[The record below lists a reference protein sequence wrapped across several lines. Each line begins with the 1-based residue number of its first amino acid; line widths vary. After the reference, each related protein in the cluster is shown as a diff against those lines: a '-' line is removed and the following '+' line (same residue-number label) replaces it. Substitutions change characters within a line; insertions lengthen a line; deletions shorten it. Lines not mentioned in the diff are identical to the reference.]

1 MLRQEAPEGAARL
14 GCAPLGF
21 ACSLRFQNHFFAFC
35 SGNAVQ
41 DLIRSVL
48 NARAGAMKFACRLR
62 GELAK
67 GVTIAQRMNCF
78 KNQFRPHDFS
88 SCRMN
93 DVYSAQSQSS
103 FRRVLAVGT
112 DLLPAAGDTAWMLCA
127 GSSVRFFAR
136 LDSILTGLKSATV
149 RSRKLYLVLKSH
161 TFF

>member
-1 MLRQEAPEGAARL
+1 MTISELKEKNITELTKIARQLDLPGASGLRK
-14 GCAPLGF
+14 
-21 ACSLRFQNHFFAFC
+21 
-35 SGNAVQ
+35 Q

-93 DVYSAQSQSS
+93 DWYSAQAQSS
-103 FRRVLAVGT
+103 YRQVLAAGT
-112 DLLPAAGDTAWMLCA
+112 DLLPAAGDHSLDALRGVFGSFLCA
-127 GSSVRFFAR
+127 PR
-136 LDSILTGLKSATV
+136 LNPHRTEKRNRTV
-149 RSRKLYLVLKSH
+149 TKVVLG
-161 TFF
+161 T